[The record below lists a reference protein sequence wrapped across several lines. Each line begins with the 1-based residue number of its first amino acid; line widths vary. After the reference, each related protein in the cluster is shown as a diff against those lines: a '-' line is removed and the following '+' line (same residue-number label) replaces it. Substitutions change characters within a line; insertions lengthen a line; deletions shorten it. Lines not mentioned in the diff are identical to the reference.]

1 MRGARRPQVW
11 VGLVQAA
18 ALWGLSL
25 LVLAQALLG
34 FAHVEAMT
42 GSVSRADLVWLRYP
56 PLGWLSLWF
65 VLAFAAL
72 ERCRQGLSRP

>member
-1 MRGARRPQVW
+1 VW
-11 VGLVQAA
+11 VGLLQGA

-34 FAHVEAMT
+34 FAQVEALT
-42 GSVSRADLVWLRYP
+42 GSVSQAELVWLRYP
-56 PLGWLSLWF
+56 PLAWLTLWF